1 MSNERNISSG
11 GSLAQHLF
19 YEGKNVRAYEY
30 MGAHRQS
37 DGKVVFRTWAPN
49 AKAISVVGDFNGWN
63 PQANPMYKCNNGGV
77 WECEIE
83 NVGDF
88 CVYKYS
94 VEADYGTMTLKS
106 DPYGYHFETRP
117 SNATRFYDIEGY
129 EWHDQAWQE
138 SQTENKQDRPMNI
151 YEMHAGSWRTYPDG
165 NPFGYVKLAE
175 ELVPYLKEMNYTHV
189 ELMPMTE
196 YPFDGSWGYQVCGY
210 YAPTSRYGE
219 PKDFMR
225 FVDILHENGIGVIMD
240 WVPAHFPKDA
250 HGLYRF
256 DGTPTYEYS
265 DWRKGEHKEWG
276 TCVFD
281 FGRNEVRSFLISN
294 ALFWLDKYHIDGL
307 RVDAVASMLYLD
319 YNRNNGE
326 WMPNIYGGHENLE
339 AVEFL
344 QMLNSRV
351 KEYYPK
357 AMMIAEESTAWPK
370 VTGAPED
377 GGLGFTFKW
386 NMGWM
391 NDSLR
396 YFSMDPVYRSYDHNL
411 LTFSLM
417 YAFSEHFVLALSHDE
432 VVYGKASMLQ
442 KMPGDYDMKFA
453 GLRAFMSYVMAHPGK
468 KLSFMGA
475 EFGQFNE
482 WNYQKQL
489 DWNLLEYPM
498 HSKLKDFN
506 RQLNKFYL
514 DHPELW
520 EIDDNWTG
528 FQWIALDDYQQS
540 VISFRRI
547 DKRGN
552 EIIVICNFCPVRRE
566 GYRIGVPTHGRYTQV
581 FSSDAVEFGGSGENN
596 GTVTS
601 NEELPLHD
609 LDQSIGVNLPALSVQ
624 YFQLTAKIPKRKRRI
639 VTEGPDGVA
648 VEIVDIPEEE
658 LVETPVEEP
667 AAPAAEET
675 PEAEAP
681 VEEKP
686 APKKRGGRT
695 KKVTEAAP
703 VEDTPAPKK
712 RGGRTKKVTEAAPA
726 EDTPAPK
733 KRGGR
738 TKKVTEAAPAEDTPA
753 PKKRGR
759 TKKVTEA
766 AVPAEDVPA
775 GETAAP
781 KKRRGR
787 TKKAEPAPAEEIPVE
802 SAPVEETPVAETA
815 PAAEEAP
822 AEE

>member
-1 MSNERNISSG
+1 MSNERNISSS

-30 MGAHRQS
+30 LGAHRQS

-49 AKAISVVGDFNGWN
+49 AKAISVVGDFNNWN
-63 PQANPMYKCNNGGV
+63 PQANYMYKCNSGGV
-77 WECEIE
+77 WECVIDG
-83 NVGDF
+83 VSDF

-117 SNATRFYDIEGY
+117 SNATRFYDIEGF
-129 EWHDQAWQE
+129 EWQDQDWQE
-138 SQTENKQDRPMNI
+138 SQSTNKLDKPMNI
-151 YEMHAGSWRTYPDG
+151 YEIHAGSWRTYPDG

-175 ELVPYLKEMNYTHV
+175 ELVPYLKDMNYTHV
-189 ELMPMTE
+189 ELMPLTE
-196 YPFDGSWGYQVCGY
+196 YPFDGSWGYQVTGY

-219 PKDFMR
+219 PKDFMQ
-225 FVDILHENGIGVIMD
+225 FVNILHQNGIGVIMD

-294 ALFWLDKYHIDGL
+294 ALFWLDKYHVDGL

-319 YNRNNGE
+319 YNRRNGE

-344 QMLNSRV
+344 KMLNTAV
-351 KEYYPK
+351 KQYYPK

-370 VTGAPED
+370 VTGSPED

-391 NDSLR
+391 NDSIR

-417 YAFSEHFVLALSHDE
+417 YAFSENFVLALSHDE

-468 KLSFMGA
+468 KLSFMGS
-475 EFGQFNE
+475 EFGQFDE

-489 DWNLLEYPM
+489 DWNLLGYPM

-506 RQLNKFYL
+506 KQLNKFYL

-520 EIDDNWTG
+520 EVDDSWKG

-547 DKRGN
+547 DKLGN

-566 GYRIGVPTHGRYTQV
+566 GYRIGVPVHGRYTQI
-581 FSSDAVEFGGSGENN
+581 FSSDAMEFGGSGEDN
-596 GTVTS
+596 GTVRS
-601 NEELPLHD
+601 SEEFPLHD
-609 LDQSIGVNLPALSVQ
+609 LDQSIAVNLPALSVQ
-624 YFQLTAKIPKRKRRI
+624 YYQLTARLPKKKKKTLEGGETTGTTDTSKKRS
-639 VTEGPDGVA
+639 VKSKKAEDGEA
-648 VEIVDIPEEE
+648 
-658 LVETPVEEP
+658 
-667 AAPAAEET
+667 AAEST
-675 PEAEAP
+675 T
-681 VEEKP
+681 
-686 APKKRGGRT
+686 KKRST
-695 KKVTEAAP
+695 KSKKAGDSEVTQETAS
-703 VEDTPAPKK
+703 KK
-712 RGGRTKKVTEAAPA
+712 RSTSAK
-726 EDTPAPK
+726 
-733 KRGGR
+733 
-738 TKKVTEAAPAEDTPA
+738 
-753 PKKRGR
+753 
-759 TKKVTEA
+759 
-766 AVPAEDVPA
+766 
-775 GETAAP
+775 
-781 KKRRGR
+781 
-787 TKKAEPAPAEEIPVE
+787 TKKAEESDAETDATSKKRSTKSKKAEDGNVTEDAETKKGSSKSKKTVGKGTSTTQKEQVE
-802 SAPVEETPVAETA
+802 ENRETAENAETVQAAETVEAVETVETVETVDTAEAAESVENTEENTQENKPVEE
-815 PAAEEAP
+815 
-822 AEE
+822 

>member
-49 AKAISVVGDFNGWN
+49 AKAISVVGDFNDWN

-88 CVYKYS
+88 CVYKYC

-117 SNATRFYDIEGY
+117 SNATRFYDIEGF

-175 ELVPYLKEMNYTHV
+175 ELVPYLKDMNYTHV

-344 QMLNSRV
+344 QRLNTAV

-370 VTGAPED
+370 VTGTPED

-498 HSKLKDFN
+498 HSKLRDFN
-506 RQLNKFYL
+506 KQLNKFYL

-547 DKRGN
+547 DKLGN

-566 GYRIGVPTHGRYTQV
+566 GYRIGVPVHGRYTQV
-581 FSSDAVEFGGSGENN
+581 FSSDAMEFGGSGEDN

-601 NEELPLHD
+601 DEMLPLHD

-624 YFQLTAKIPKRKRRI
+624 YFQLTAKLPKKKKRI

-648 VEIVDIPEEE
+648 VEIVDITEEE
-658 LVETPVEEP
+658 LAAEAEVPVEETP
-667 AAPAAEET
+667 AEE
-675 PEAEAP
+675 P
-681 VEEKP
+681 VTEEKP
-686 APKKRGGRT
+686 APKKRASRA
-695 KKVTEAAP
+695 KKTEEPAA
-703 VEDTPAPKK
+703 EDKPAPKK
-712 RGGRTKKVTEAAPA
+712 RASRAKKAEEPAA
-726 EDTPAPK
+726 EDK
-733 KRGGR
+733 
-738 TKKVTEAAPAEDTPA
+738 PA

-759 TKKVTEA
+759 AKKAEESVAEEPA
-766 AVPAEDVPA
+766 AEEKPVS
-775 GETAAP
+775 
-781 KKRRGR
+781 KRRGGGR
-787 TKKAEPAPAEEIPVE
+787 PKKAAKPE
-802 SAPVEETPVAETA
+802 APVEETAPVAEET
-815 PAAEEAP
+815 PAEAP
-822 AEE
+822 VEE

>member
-1 MSNERNISSG
+1 MSNETNISSG
-11 GSLAQHLF
+11 GNLAQHLF

-30 MGAHRQS
+30 LGAHRQS
-37 DGKVVFRTWAPN
+37 DGSVVFRTWAPN
-49 AKAISVVGDFNGWN
+49 AKSISVVGDFNDWN
-63 PQANPMYKCNNGGV
+63 PQANYMYKCNSGGV
-77 WECEIE
+77 WECEIQG
-83 NVGDF
+83 VADF
-88 CVYKYS
+88 CVYKYC
-94 VEADYGTMTLKS
+94 VESNWNTMTQKS

-129 EWHDQAWQE
+129 EWNDQEWRE
-138 SQTENKQDRPMNI
+138 KQVPDKLDKPMNI

-175 ELVPYLKEMNYTHV
+175 ELVPYRKEMNYTHV

-196 YPFDGSWGYQVCGY
+196 YPYDGSWGYQVCGY

-219 PKDFMR
+219 PKDFMK
-225 FVDILHENGIGVIMD
+225 FIDILHQNGIGVIMD

-344 QMLNSRV
+344 KMLNTAV
-351 KEYYPK
+351 NKYYPN
-357 AMMIAEESTAWPK
+357 AMMIAEESTAWPQ
-370 VTGAPED
+370 VTGKPED

-391 NDSLR
+391 NDSIR

-442 KMPGDYDMKFA
+442 KMPGDYWQKFA
-453 GLRAFMSYVMAHPGK
+453 GLRAFMTYVMAHPGK

-475 EFGQFNE
+475 EFGQFDE

-498 HSKLKDFN
+498 HAKLKEFN
-506 RQLNKFYL
+506 KQLNKFYL

-520 EIDDNWTG
+520 EVDGSWHG

-547 DKRGN
+547 DKLGN
-552 EIIVICNFCPVRRE
+552 ELIAICNFCPVRRE
-566 GYRIGVPTHGRYTQV
+566 GYRIGVPVHGRYTQI
-581 FSSDAVEFGGSGENN
+581 FSSDAAEFGGTGENN
-596 GTVTS
+596 GTVAST
-601 NEELPLHD
+601 EDIPMHD
-609 LDQSIGVNLPALSVQ
+609 QEQSIAVNLPSLSVQ
-624 YFQLTAKIPKRKRRI
+624 FYQLSARLPKRPKP
-639 VTEGPDGVA
+639 VV
-648 VEIVDIPEEE
+648 EEE
-658 LVETPVEEP
+658 EEEAAETAETSEPAEKTAEAAEP
-667 AAPAAEET
+667 AAEPA
-675 PEAEAP
+675 
-681 VEEKP
+681 EEKP
-686 APKKRGGRT
+686 APKKRASKA
-695 KKVTEAAP
+695 KKEEPAEAGEPAA
-703 VEDTPAPKK
+703 EKPAPKK
-712 RGGRTKKVTEAAPA
+712 NSRAKKADAPA
-726 EDTPAPK
+726 ETASKKRTTKAKKADSEEPADKPAAKKRSTKAKNSEPAP
-733 KRGGR
+733 
-738 TKKVTEAAPAEDTPA
+738 EAKPEAETAAEAPAE
-753 PKKRGR
+753 
-759 TKKVTEA
+759 
-766 AVPAEDVPA
+766 
-775 GETAAP
+775 
-781 KKRRGR
+781 
-787 TKKAEPAPAEEIPVE
+787 
-802 SAPVEETPVAETA
+802 SAPEA
-815 PAAEEAP
+815 PAAE
-822 AEE
+822 

>member
-1 MSNERNISSG
+1 MSNETNISSG
-11 GSLAQHLF
+11 GNLAQHLF

-30 MGAHRQS
+30 LGAHRQS
-37 DGKVVFRTWAPN
+37 DGSVVFRTWAPN
-49 AKAISVVGDFNGWN
+49 AKSISVVGDFNDWN
-63 PQANPMYKCNNGGV
+63 PQANYMYKCNSGGV
-77 WECEIE
+77 WECEIQG
-83 NVGDF
+83 VADF
-88 CVYKYS
+88 CVYKYC
-94 VEADYGTMTLKS
+94 VESNWNTMTQKS

-129 EWHDQAWQE
+129 EWNDQEWRE
-138 SQTENKQDRPMNI
+138 KQVPDKLDKPMNI
-151 YEMHAGSWRTYPDG
+151 YEMHAGSWRTYHDG

-196 YPFDGSWGYQVCGY
+196 YPYDGSWGYQVCGY

-219 PKDFMR
+219 PKDFMK
-225 FVDILHENGIGVIMD
+225 FIDILHQNGIGVIMD

-344 QMLNSRV
+344 KMLNTAV
-351 KEYYPK
+351 NKYYPN
-357 AMMIAEESTAWPK
+357 AMMIAEESTAWPQ
-370 VTGAPED
+370 VTGKPED

-391 NDSLR
+391 NDSIR

-442 KMPGDYDMKFA
+442 KMPGDYWQKFA
-453 GLRAFMSYVMAHPGK
+453 GLRAFMTYVMAHPGK

-475 EFGQFNE
+475 EFGQFDE

-498 HSKLKDFN
+498 HAKLKEFN
-506 RQLNKFYL
+506 KQLNKFYL

-520 EIDDNWTG
+520 EVDGSWHG

-540 VISFRRI
+540 IISFRRI
-547 DKRGN
+547 DKLGN
-552 EIIVICNFCPVRRE
+552 ELIAICNFCPVRRE
-566 GYRIGVPTHGRYTQV
+566 GYRIGVPVHGRYTQI
-581 FSSDAVEFGGSGENN
+581 FSSDAAEFGGTGENN
-596 GTVTS
+596 GTVAST
-601 NEELPLHD
+601 EDIPMHD
-609 LDQSIGVNLPALSVQ
+609 QEQSIAVNLPSLSVQ
-624 YFQLTAKIPKRKRRI
+624 FYQLSARLPKRPKP
-639 VTEGPDGVA
+639 VV
-648 VEIVDIPEEE
+648 EEE
-658 LVETPVEEP
+658 EEEAAETAETSEPAEKTAEAAEP
-667 AAPAAEET
+667 AAEPA
-675 PEAEAP
+675 
-681 VEEKP
+681 EEKP
-686 APKKRGGRT
+686 APKKRASKA
-695 KKVTEAAP
+695 KKEEPAEAGEPAA
-703 VEDTPAPKK
+703 EKPAPKK
-712 RGGRTKKVTEAAPA
+712 NSRAKKADAPA
-726 EDTPAPK
+726 ETASKKRTTKAKKADSEEPADKPAAKKRSTKAKNSEPAP
-733 KRGGR
+733 
-738 TKKVTEAAPAEDTPA
+738 EAKPEAETAAEAPAE
-753 PKKRGR
+753 
-759 TKKVTEA
+759 
-766 AVPAEDVPA
+766 
-775 GETAAP
+775 
-781 KKRRGR
+781 
-787 TKKAEPAPAEEIPVE
+787 
-802 SAPVEETPVAETA
+802 SAPEA
-815 PAAEEAP
+815 PAAE
-822 AEE
+822 

>member
-11 GSLAQHLF
+11 DSLAQHLF

-30 MGAHRQS
+30 LGAHRQK

-49 AKAISVVGDFNGWN
+49 AKAISVVGDFNDWN
-63 PQANPMYKCNNGGV
+63 PRANYMYKCNSGGV
-77 WECEIE
+77 WECVIDGI
-83 NVGDF
+83 NDF
-88 CVYKYS
+88 CIYKYC
-94 VEADYGTMTLKS
+94 VESSYNTMTQKS

-129 EWHDQAWQE
+129 EWHDEDWREKQAIQSKLE
-138 SQTENKQDRPMNI
+138 RPMNI
-151 YEMHAGSWRTYPDG
+151 YEMHAGSWKMYPDG
-165 NPFGYVKLAE
+165 NPYGYVKLAE
-175 ELVPYLKEMNYTHV
+175 ELIPYLKEMNYTHV
-189 ELMPMTE
+189 ELMPLTE
-196 YPFDGSWGYQVCGY
+196 YPFDGSWGYQVAGY

-219 PKDFMR
+219 PKDFMK
-225 FVDILHENGIGVIMD
+225 FVDMLHQAGIGVIMD

-319 YNRNNGE
+319 YNRRDGE

-339 AVEFL
+339 AVEL
-344 QMLNSRV
+344 LKRLNTEV
-351 KEYYPK
+351 AKYYPN

-370 VTGAPED
+370 VTGDPAD

-396 YFSMDPVYRSYDHNL
+396 YFSMDPVYRSYNHNL

-432 VVYGKASMLQ
+432 VVYGKASLLQ

-468 KLSFMGA
+468 KLTFMGA
-475 EFGQFNE
+475 EFGQFDE
-482 WNYQKQL
+482 WNYQKHL
-489 DWNLLEYPM
+489 DWNLLDYPM
-498 HSKLKDFN
+498 HSKLKEFN

-520 EIDDNWTG
+520 EVDYSWKG

-547 DKRGN
+547 DKNGN
-552 EIIVICNFCPVRRE
+552 ELIIVCNFCPVRRE
-566 GYRIGVPTHGRYTQV
+566 GYRIGVPVHGRYTQI
-581 FSSDAVEFGGSGENN
+581 FSSDAAEFGGSGENN
-596 GTVTS
+596 GTVSST
-601 NEELPLHD
+601 EAEPLHN
-609 LDQSIGVNLPALSVQ
+609 LDQSISINLPSLSVQ
-624 YFQLTAKIPKRKRRI
+624 YFQMTAKLPKRKKK
-639 VTEGPDGVA
+639 A
-648 VEIVDIPEEE
+648 V
-658 LVETPVEEP
+658 
-667 AAPAAEET
+667 
-675 PEAEAP
+675 
-681 VEEKP
+681 KP
-686 APKKRGGRT
+686 ADG
-695 KKVTEAAP
+695 E
-703 VEDTPAPKK
+703 
-712 RGGRTKKVTEAAPA
+712 
-726 EDTPAPK
+726 
-733 KRGGR
+733 
-738 TKKVTEAAPAEDTPA
+738 
-753 PKKRGR
+753 
-759 TKKVTEA
+759 
-766 AVPAEDVPA
+766 A
-775 GETAAP
+775 GETAEAP
-781 KKRRGR
+781 KKNTRKAKAADASVEVKTGAKKRQ
-787 TKKAEPAPAEEIPVE
+787 TKAKTSDNASETKTTTQKRSTKAKTEEK
-802 SAPVEETPVAETA
+802 AAETA
-815 PAAEEAP
+815 ETPKKRTRRTKAQIEADKEEAEAKEVEKDVTETVNADVVEAENVKAEAAADAAENP
-822 AEE
+822 EENKANEE

>member
-1 MSNERNISSG
+1 MSNERNISSS

-30 MGAHRQS
+30 LGAHRQS

-63 PQANPMYKCNNGGV
+63 PQANYMYKCNNGGV
-77 WECEIE
+77 WECVIDG
-83 NVGDF
+83 VGDF
-88 CVYKYS
+88 CVYKYCI
-94 VEADYGTMTLKS
+94 EADYGTMTLKS

-117 SNATRFYDIEGY
+117 SNATRFYDIEGF
-129 EWHDQAWQE
+129 EWHDQTWQAGQ
-138 SQTENKQDRPMNI
+138 SPNKLDKPMNI
-151 YEMHAGSWRTYPDG
+151 YEIHAGSWRTYPDG

-175 ELVPYLKEMNYTHV
+175 ELVPYLKDMNYTHV

-196 YPFDGSWGYQVCGY
+196 YPYDGSWGYQVAGY

-225 FVDILHENGIGVIMD
+225 FVDILHQNGIGVIMD
-240 WVPAHFPKDA
+240 WVPAHFPKDM

-319 YNRNNGE
+319 YNRSNGE

-344 QMLNSRV
+344 QMLNTAV
-351 KEYYPK
+351 KQYYPN
-357 AMMIAEESTAWPK
+357 AMMIAEESTAWPH
-370 VTGAPED
+370 VTGDPAD

-417 YAFSEHFVLALSHDE
+417 YAFSENFVLALSHDE

-468 KLSFMGA
+468 KLNFMGA
-475 EFGQFNE
+475 EFGQFDE

-506 RQLNKFYL
+506 KQLNKFYL
-514 DHPELW
+514 DHPEFW
-520 EIDDNWTG
+520 EIDDSWKG

-547 DKRGN
+547 DKLGN

-566 GYRIGVPTHGRYTQV
+566 GYRIGVPVHGRYTQV
-581 FSSDAVEFGGSGENN
+581 FSSDSMEFGGTGEDN

-601 NEELPLHD
+601 DEELPLHD
-609 LDQSIGVNLPALSVQ
+609 LDQSISINLPALSVQ
-624 YFQLTAKIPKRKRRI
+624 YYQLTAKLKQKKKAAESEETAEEATPKKRTRTKKAAEELDTSETSQKKHSTKSSKAEDGK
-639 VTEGPDGVA
+639 VTENATSKKRTTTKKTAEETGTVATSQKKRSAKSKKSDGGNATGQSSSKKRTTTKKVA
-648 VEIVDIPEEE
+648 DKQTIENEKKSEEKSAEKVEQKANEKVEEK
-658 LVETPVEEP
+658 VEQKVEEKAEQAAHLADTIEVVEVQSENTEKNTPVEE
-667 AAPAAEET
+667 
-675 PEAEAP
+675 
-681 VEEKP
+681 
-686 APKKRGGRT
+686 
-695 KKVTEAAP
+695 
-703 VEDTPAPKK
+703 
-712 RGGRTKKVTEAAPA
+712 
-726 EDTPAPK
+726 
-733 KRGGR
+733 
-738 TKKVTEAAPAEDTPA
+738 
-753 PKKRGR
+753 
-759 TKKVTEA
+759 
-766 AVPAEDVPA
+766 
-775 GETAAP
+775 
-781 KKRRGR
+781 
-787 TKKAEPAPAEEIPVE
+787 
-802 SAPVEETPVAETA
+802 
-815 PAAEEAP
+815 
-822 AEE
+822 

>member
-601 NEELPLHD
+601 NEEIPLHD

-658 LVETPVEEP
+658 LEETPVEEP
-667 AAPAAEET
+667 AAPAVEET
-675 PEAEAP
+675 PEAETP
-681 VEEKP
+681 VEEK
-686 APKKRGGRT
+686 
-695 KKVTEAAP
+695 
-703 VEDTPAPKK
+703 PAPKK

-759 TKKVTEA
+759 TKKTAEA

-775 GETAAP
+775 EETDAP
-781 KKRRGR
+781 KKRRSR

>member
-1 MSNERNISSG
+1 MSNETNISSG
-11 GSLAQHLF
+11 GNLAQHLF

-30 MGAHRQS
+30 LGAHRQS
-37 DGKVVFRTWAPN
+37 DGSVVFRTWAPN
-49 AKAISVVGDFNGWN
+49 AKSISVVGDFNDWN
-63 PQANPMYKCNNGGV
+63 PQANYMYKCNSGGV
-77 WECEIE
+77 WECEIQG
-83 NVGDF
+83 VADF
-88 CVYKYS
+88 CVYKYC
-94 VEADYGTMTLKS
+94 VESNWNTMTQKS

-129 EWHDQAWQE
+129 EWNDQEWRE
-138 SQTENKQDRPMNI
+138 KQVPDKLDKPMNI

-196 YPFDGSWGYQVCGY
+196 YPYDGSWGYQVCGY

-219 PKDFMR
+219 PKDFMK
-225 FVDILHENGIGVIMD
+225 FIDILHQNGIGVIMD

-344 QMLNSRV
+344 KMLNTAV
-351 KEYYPK
+351 NKYYPN
-357 AMMIAEESTAWPK
+357 AMMIAEESTAWPQ
-370 VTGAPED
+370 VTGKPED

-391 NDSLR
+391 NDSIR

-442 KMPGDYDMKFA
+442 KMPGDYWQKFA
-453 GLRAFMSYVMAHPGK
+453 GLRAFMTYVMAHPGK

-475 EFGQFNE
+475 EFGQFDE

-498 HSKLKDFN
+498 YAKLKEFN
-506 RQLNKFYL
+506 KQLNKFYL

-520 EIDDNWTG
+520 EVDGSWHG

-540 VISFRRI
+540 IFSFRRI
-547 DKRGN
+547 DKLGN
-552 EIIVICNFCPVRRE
+552 ELIAICNFCPVRRE
-566 GYRIGVPTHGRYTQV
+566 GYRIGVPVHGRYTQI
-581 FSSDAVEFGGSGENN
+581 FSSDAAEFGGTGENN
-596 GTVTS
+596 GTVAST
-601 NEELPLHD
+601 EDIPMHD
-609 LDQSIGVNLPALSVQ
+609 QEQSIAVNLPSLSVQ
-624 YFQLTAKIPKRKRRI
+624 FYQLSARLPKRPKP
-639 VTEGPDGVA
+639 VV
-648 VEIVDIPEEE
+648 EEE
-658 LVETPVEEP
+658 EEEAAETAETSEPAEKTAEAAEP
-667 AAPAAEET
+667 AAEPA
-675 PEAEAP
+675 
-681 VEEKP
+681 EEKP
-686 APKKRGGRT
+686 APKKRASKA
-695 KKVTEAAP
+695 KKEEPAEAGEPAA
-703 VEDTPAPKK
+703 EKPAPKK
-712 RGGRTKKVTEAAPA
+712 NSRAKKADAPA
-726 EDTPAPK
+726 ETASKKRTTKAKKADSEEPADKPAAKKRSTKAKNSEPAP
-733 KRGGR
+733 
-738 TKKVTEAAPAEDTPA
+738 EAKPEAETAAEAPAE
-753 PKKRGR
+753 
-759 TKKVTEA
+759 
-766 AVPAEDVPA
+766 
-775 GETAAP
+775 
-781 KKRRGR
+781 
-787 TKKAEPAPAEEIPVE
+787 
-802 SAPVEETPVAETA
+802 SAPEA
-815 PAAEEAP
+815 PAAE
-822 AEE
+822 

>member
-11 GSLAQHLF
+11 DSLAQHLF

-30 MGAHRQS
+30 LGAHRQK

-49 AKAISVVGDFNGWN
+49 AKAISVVGDFNDWN
-63 PQANPMYKCNNGGV
+63 PRANYMYKCNSGGV
-77 WECEIE
+77 WECVIE
-83 NVGDF
+83 GIKDF
-88 CVYKYS
+88 CIYKYC
-94 VEADYGTMTLKS
+94 VESSYNTMTQKS

-117 SNATRFYDIEGY
+117 SNATRFYDLEGY
-129 EWHDQAWQE
+129 EWHDEDWK
-138 SQTENKQDRPMNI
+138 SKQTTQSKYERPMNI
-151 YEMHAGSWRTYPDG
+151 YEMHAGSWKMYPDG
-165 NPFGYVKLAE
+165 NPYGYVKLAE
-175 ELVPYLKEMNYTHV
+175 ELIPYLKEMNYTHV
-189 ELMPMTE
+189 ELMPITE
-196 YPFDGSWGYQVCGY
+196 YPFDGSWGYQVAGY

-219 PKDFMR
+219 PKDFMK
-225 FVDILHENGIGVIMD
+225 FVDMLHQAGIGVIMD

-319 YNRNNGE
+319 YNRRDGE

-344 QMLNSRV
+344 KMLNTAV
-351 KEYYPK
+351 AEYYPN

-370 VTGAPED
+370 VTGDPAD
-377 GGLGFTFKW
+377 GGLGFTYKW

-396 YFSMDPVYRSYDHNL
+396 YFSMDPIYRSYDQNL

-432 VVYGKASMLQ
+432 VVYGKASLLQ

-468 KLSFMGA
+468 KLTFMGA
-475 EFGQFNE
+475 EFGQFDE

-489 DWNLLEYPM
+489 DWNLLDYPM
-498 HSKLKDFN
+498 HSKLKEFN

-520 EIDDNWTG
+520 EVDDSWQG

-547 DKRGN
+547 DKNGN
-552 EIIVICNFCPVRRE
+552 EIIVVCNFCPVRRE
-566 GYRIGVPTHGRYTQV
+566 GYRIGVPVHGRYTQI
-581 FSSDAVEFGGSGENN
+581 FSSDAAEFGGRGENN
-596 GTVTS
+596 GTVSST
-601 NEELPLHD
+601 EAEPLHN
-609 LDQSIGVNLPALSVQ
+609 LEQSISINLPALSVQ
-624 YFQLTAKIPKRKRRI
+624 YFQMTAKLPKRKKKVVKPADGEAAEKSEEPKKSTRKAKAADASAETKTGTKKRQTKAKASDDAAETKSTTKKRTAKAKNAEQATEKAAETTTETPQKRTRRTKAQI
-639 VTEGPDGVA
+639 EAEKAA
-648 VEIVDIPEEE
+648 VEAKETEKKADEAVNSDV
-658 LVETPVEEP
+658 VEVE
-667 AAPAAEET
+667 AVKAED
-675 PEAEAP
+675 
-681 VEEKP
+681 VK
-686 APKKRGGRT
+686 
-695 KKVTEAAP
+695 TEAA
-703 VEDTPAPKK
+703 
-712 RGGRTKKVTEAAPA
+712 
-726 EDTPAPK
+726 
-733 KRGGR
+733 
-738 TKKVTEAAPAEDTPA
+738 
-753 PKKRGR
+753 
-759 TKKVTEA
+759 
-766 AVPAEDVPA
+766 
-775 GETAAP
+775 
-781 KKRRGR
+781 
-787 TKKAEPAPAEEIPVE
+787 
-802 SAPVEETPVAETA
+802 
-815 PAAEEAP
+815 AAENLEEAK
-822 AEE
+822 ADKE

>member
-1 MSNERNISSG
+1 MSNETNISSG
-11 GSLAQHLF
+11 GNLAQHLF

-30 MGAHRQS
+30 LGAHRQS
-37 DGKVVFRTWAPN
+37 DDSVVFRTWAPN
-49 AKAISVVGDFNGWN
+49 AKSISVVGDFNDWN
-63 PQANPMYKCNNGGV
+63 PQANYMYKCNSGGV
-77 WECEIE
+77 WECEIQ

-88 CVYKYS
+88 CVYKYC
-94 VEADYGTMTLKS
+94 VESNWNTMTQKS

-129 EWHDQAWQE
+129 EWHDQEWQANQ
-138 SQTENKQDRPMNI
+138 SPDKLDKPMNI

-196 YPFDGSWGYQVCGY
+196 YPYDGSWGYQVCGY

-225 FVDILHENGIGVIMD
+225 FIDILHENGIGVIMD

-319 YNRNNGE
+319 YNRSNGE

-344 QMLNSRV
+344 KMLNNAV
-351 KEYYPK
+351 KEYYPN
-357 AMMIAEESTAWPK
+357 AMMIAEESTAWPQ
-370 VTGAPED
+370 VTGKPED

-432 VVYGKASMLQ
+432 VVYGKASLLQ
-442 KMPGDYDMKFA
+442 KMPGDYWQKFA
-453 GLRAFMSYVMAHPGK
+453 GLRAFMTYVMAHPGK
-468 KLSFMGA
+468 KLTFMGA
-475 EFGQFNE
+475 EIGQFDE

-498 HSKLKDFN
+498 HSKLKEFN

-520 EIDDNWTG
+520 EVDDSWHG

-547 DKRGN
+547 DKLGN
-552 EIIVICNFCPVRRE
+552 EIIAICNFCPVRRE
-566 GYRIGVPTHGRYTQV
+566 GYRIGVPVHGRYTQI
-581 FSSDAVEFGGSGENN
+581 FSSDAAEFGGTGENN
-596 GTVTS
+596 GTVAST
-601 NEELPLHD
+601 EDIPLHD
-609 LDQSIGVNLPALSVQ
+609 QEQSIAVNLPSLSVQ
-624 YFQLTAKIPKRKRRI
+624 FYQLSARLPKK
-639 VTEGPDGVA
+639 PK
-648 VEIVDIPEEE
+648 
-658 LVETPVEEP
+658 PVEQTEEGETE
-667 AAPAAEET
+667 AAATTET
-675 PEAEAP
+675 AEAP
-681 VEEKP
+681 AEDAPKP
-686 APKKRGGRT
+686 APKKRASKA
-695 KKVTEAAP
+695 KKAEEAAAESA
-703 VEDTPAPKK
+703 VEETDKPAPKK
-712 RGGRTKKVTEAAPA
+712 RASKAKKAEAEAAPA
-726 EDTPAPK
+726 ETPKKKSTRAKKTADTATADKPAPK
-733 KRGGR
+733 KRASKA
-738 TKKVTEAAPAEDTPA
+738 KKAEVEAAPAESA
-753 PKKRGR
+753 
-759 TKKVTEA
+759 VE
-766 AVPAEDVPA
+766 VPAE
-775 GETAAP
+775 
-781 KKRRGR
+781 
-787 TKKAEPAPAEEIPVE
+787 APAK
-802 SAPVEETPVAETA
+802 A
-815 PAAEEAP
+815 PASEE
-822 AEE
+822 

>member
-1 MSNERNISSG
+1 MSNEKNISSG

-30 MGAHRQS
+30 LGAHRQS

-49 AKAISVVGDFNGWN
+49 AKAISVVGDFNDWN
-63 PQANPMYKCNNGGV
+63 PQANYMYKCNSGGV
-77 WECEIE
+77 WECAIDG
-83 NVGDF
+83 VGDF
-88 CVYKYS
+88 CVYKYC
-94 VEADYGTMTLKS
+94 VESNWNTMTQKS

-117 SNATRFYDIEGY
+117 SNATRFYDIEGF
-129 EWHDQAWQE
+129 EWHDQEWQAK
-138 SQTENKQDRPMNI
+138 QTPNKLDKPMNI

-196 YPFDGSWGYQVCGY
+196 YPYDGSWGYQVAGY

-319 YNRNNGE
+319 YNRSNGE

-344 QMLNSRV
+344 KMLNTAV
-351 KEYYPK
+351 KEYYPN
-357 AMMIAEESTAWPK
+357 AMMIAEESTAWPQ
-370 VTGAPED
+370 VTGDPAD

-475 EFGQFNE
+475 EFGQFDE

-514 DHPELW
+514 DHPEFW
-520 EIDDNWTG
+520 EVDDSWHG

-547 DKRGN
+547 DKLGN

-566 GYRIGVPTHGRYTQV
+566 GYRIGVPTHGRYTQI
-581 FSSDAVEFGGSGENN
+581 FSSDAMEFGGSGEDN

-601 NEELPLHD
+601 TEEIPLHD
-609 LDQSIGVNLPALSVQ
+609 LDQSIAINLPALSVQ
-624 YFQLTAKIPKRKRRI
+624 YYQLTAKLPKTKKTVKEGPEGSAVPI
-639 VTEGPDGVA
+639 EDDVTEETEVKPA
-648 VEIVDIPEEE
+648 KKRATKKAAETEETAE
-658 LVETPVEEP
+658 
-667 AAPAAEET
+667 APAAEADETKKTAKTTRKRATKAKKAAETEEVTET
-675 PEAEAP
+675 PAAEAA
-681 VEEKP
+681 EP
-686 APKKRGGRT
+686 AETTRKRGGRT
-695 KKVTEAAP
+695 KKTAEPAAEAVEPAETTRKRGGRAKKAAEPAAEAAEPPVEETDEAKKPAKTTRKRATKAKKAAEAEAAP
-703 VEDTPAPKK
+703 VEITETPA
-712 RGGRTKKVTEAAPA
+712 E
-726 EDTPAPK
+726 
-733 KRGGR
+733 
-738 TKKVTEAAPAEDTPA
+738 
-753 PKKRGR
+753 
-759 TKKVTEA
+759 
-766 AVPAEDVPA
+766 
-775 GETAAP
+775 
-781 KKRRGR
+781 
-787 TKKAEPAPAEEIPVE
+787 
-802 SAPVEETPVAETA
+802 PVEETTSV
-815 PAAEEAP
+815 EE
-822 AEE
+822 

>member
-1 MSNERNISSG
+1 MSNERNISSS

-30 MGAHRQS
+30 LGAHRQS

-63 PQANPMYKCNNGGV
+63 PQVNYMYKCNSGGV
-77 WECEIE
+77 WECVID

-94 VEADYGTMTLKS
+94 VEADYGTTTLKS

-117 SNATRFYDIEGY
+117 SNATRFYDIEGF
-129 EWHDQAWQE
+129 EWHDQSWQE
-138 SQTENKQDRPMNI
+138 NQSPNKQDKPMNI
-151 YEMHAGSWRTYPDG
+151 YEMHAGSWRMYPDG
-165 NPFGYVKLAE
+165 NPYGYVKLAE
-175 ELVPYLKEMNYTHV
+175 ELVPYLKDMNYTHV
-189 ELMPMTE
+189 ELMPLTE
-196 YPFDGSWGYQVCGY
+196 YPFDGSWGYQVAGY

-219 PKDFMR
+219 PKDFMQ
-225 FVDILHENGIGVIMD
+225 FVDILHQNGIGVIMD

-344 QMLNSRV
+344 KLLNTAV
-351 KEYYPK
+351 KEYYPN
-357 AMMIAEESTAWPK
+357 AMMIAEESTAWPH
-370 VTGAPED
+370 VTGDPAE

-391 NDSLR
+391 NDSIR

-442 KMPGDYDMKFA
+442 KMPGDYEMKFA

-475 EFGQFNE
+475 EFGQFDE

-489 DWNLLEYPM
+489 DWNLLDYPM

-506 RQLNKFYL
+506 KQLNKFYL
-514 DHPELW
+514 DHPEFW
-520 EIDDNWTG
+520 EIDDTWKG

-547 DKRGN
+547 DKLGN

-566 GYRIGVPTHGRYTQV
+566 GYRIGVPVHGRYTQI
-581 FSSDAVEFGGSGENN
+581 FSSDASEFGGSGEDN

-609 LDQSIGVNLPALSVQ
+609 LDQSIGINLPALSVQ
-624 YFQLTAKIPKRKRRI
+624 YYQLTAKLPKKKKRI
-639 VTEGPDGVA
+639 VTEGPDGPI
-648 VEIVDIPEEE
+648 VEIVDIVEEE
-658 LVETPVEEP
+658 P
-667 AAPAAEET
+667 
-675 PEAEAP
+675 
-681 VEEKP
+681 EEKP
-686 APKKRGGRT
+686 APKKRTRT
-695 KKVTEAAP
+695 KKAA
-703 VEDTPAPKK
+703 ET
-712 RGGRTKKVTEAAPA
+712 GTA
-726 EDTPAPK
+726 E
-733 KRGGR
+733 
-738 TKKVTEAAPAEDTPA
+738 E
-753 PKKRGR
+753 
-759 TKKVTEA
+759 
-766 AVPAEDVPA
+766 
-775 GETAAP
+775 AAP
-781 KKRRGR
+781 KKR
-787 TKKAEPAPAEEIPVE
+787 TTKAKKAAEEEVTEGKKPVAKKRTAKAKKAAEEEVTEEEKPVAKKRTTKAKKATEKEVTETEEKPVAKKRTTKAKKATEEEVTEGKKPVAKKRTTKAKKAAEEEVTEAEEKTAPAEE
-802 SAPVEETPVAETA
+802 
-815 PAAEEAP
+815 AAEAAP
-822 AEE
+822 EVTEENTSTEE

>member
-1 MSNERNISSG
+1 MSNETNISSG
-11 GSLAQHLF
+11 GNLAQHLF

-30 MGAHRQS
+30 LGAHRQS
-37 DGKVVFRTWAPN
+37 DGSVVFRTWAPN
-49 AKAISVVGDFNGWN
+49 AKSISVVGDFNDWN
-63 PQANPMYKCNNGGV
+63 PQANYMYKCNSGGV
-77 WECEIE
+77 WECEIQG
-83 NVGDF
+83 VGDF
-88 CVYKYS
+88 CVYKYC
-94 VEADYGTMTLKS
+94 VESNWNTMTQKS

-129 EWHDQAWQE
+129 EWHDQEWQANQSPE
-138 SQTENKQDRPMNI
+138 KLDKPMNI

-196 YPFDGSWGYQVCGY
+196 YPYDGSWGYQVCGY

-225 FVDILHENGIGVIMD
+225 FIDTLHENGIGVIMD

-319 YNRNNGE
+319 YNRSNGE

-344 QMLNSRV
+344 KMLNTAV
-351 KEYYPK
+351 KEYYPN
-357 AMMIAEESTAWPK
+357 AMMIAEESTAWPQ
-370 VTGAPED
+370 VTGKPED

-432 VVYGKASMLQ
+432 VVYGKASLLQ
-442 KMPGDYDMKFA
+442 KMPGDYWQKFA
-453 GLRAFMSYVMAHPGK
+453 GLRAFMTYVMAHPGK
-468 KLSFMGA
+468 KLTFMGA
-475 EFGQFNE
+475 EIGQFDE

-498 HSKLKDFN
+498 HSKLKEFN

-520 EIDDNWTG
+520 EVDDSWHG

-547 DKRGN
+547 DKLGN
-552 EIIVICNFCPVRRE
+552 EIIAICNFCPVRRE
-566 GYRIGVPTHGRYTQV
+566 GYRIGVPVHGRYTQI
-581 FSSDAVEFGGSGENN
+581 FSSDAAEFGGTGENN
-596 GTVTS
+596 GTVAST
-601 NEELPLHD
+601 EDIPLHD
-609 LDQSIGVNLPALSVQ
+609 QEQSIAVNLPSLSVQ
-624 YFQLTAKIPKRKRRI
+624 FYQLSARLPKK
-639 VTEGPDGVA
+639 PK
-648 VEIVDIPEEE
+648 
-658 LVETPVEEP
+658 PVEQTEEGETE
-667 AAPAAEET
+667 AAATTET
-675 PEAEAP
+675 AEAP
-681 VEEKP
+681 AEDAPKP
-686 APKKRGGRT
+686 APKKRASKA
-695 KKVTEAAP
+695 KKAEEAAAESA
-703 VEDTPAPKK
+703 VEETDKPAPKK
-712 RGGRTKKVTEAAPA
+712 RASKAKKAEAEAAPA
-726 EDTPAPK
+726 ETPKKKSTRAKKTADTATADKPAPK
-733 KRGGR
+733 KRASKA
-738 TKKVTEAAPAEDTPA
+738 KKAEVEAAPAESA
-753 PKKRGR
+753 
-759 TKKVTEA
+759 VE
-766 AVPAEDVPA
+766 VPAE
-775 GETAAP
+775 
-781 KKRRGR
+781 
-787 TKKAEPAPAEEIPVE
+787 APAK
-802 SAPVEETPVAETA
+802 A
-815 PAAEEAP
+815 PASEE
-822 AEE
+822 